1 MIAIRDKSTI
11 GVPIKMLLYHR
22 PTSGHSY
29 KARLLLS
36 FLGIE
41 YDEAIVNATAGK
53 NVVDPA
59 YYDLNPR
66 GQIPTIDDNGHVV
79 WGSTAILAY
88 IANRFDVA
96 RTWFPTAPEKMATVL
111 QWMELAQ
118 NEVNGLFLSRAI
130 QLFGYPGDLAS
141 AQQAGNKALDILERR
156 LTQHHW
162 LAADGPTIG
171 DIACFPY
178 VALASD
184 NGFDLD
190 ARPAVRA
197 WIRRMASLNGFV
209 PMPGM
214 ESLVSR

>member
-1 MIAIRDKSTI
+1 
-11 GVPIKMLLYHR
+11 MLLYHR

-29 KARLLLS
+29 KVRLLLA

-66 GQIPTIDDNGHVV
+66 GQIPTIDDNGHIV
-79 WGSTAILAY
+79 WGSTAILVY
-88 IANRFDVA
+88 IASRYDAA
-96 RTWFPTAPEKMATVL
+96 RTWLPATPEGMATVM

-118 NEVNGLFLSRAI
+118 NEVGGLFLSRAI

-141 AQQAGNKALDILERR
+141 AQQAGNRALDILEKR
-156 LTQHHW
+156 LIGRHW
-162 LAADGPTIG
+162 LAADGPSIG

-184 NGFDLD
+184 NGFDLR

-197 WIRRMASLNGFV
+197 WISRIASLKGFI

-214 ESLVSR
+214 ESLLSS

>member
-1 MIAIRDKSTI
+1 
-11 GVPIKMLLYHR
+11 MLLYHR

-29 KARLLLS
+29 KVRLLLS

-41 YDEAIVNATAGK
+41 YDEKIVNATAGK

-59 YYDLNPR
+59 YFDLNPR
-66 GQIPTIDDNGHVV
+66 GQIPTIDDNGHHV
-79 WGSTAILAY
+79 WGSTAILVY
-88 IANRFDVA
+88 IATRYDAA
-96 RTWFPTAPEKMATVL
+96 RTWLPAAPDKMAMVM

-118 NEVNGLFLSRAI
+118 NEVNGMFLSRAI

-141 AQQAGNKALDILERR
+141 AQQAGNRALDILEKR
-156 LTQHHW
+156 LANRQW

-178 VALASD
+178 VALAWD

-197 WIRRMASLNGFV
+197 WIDRIASLKGFV

-214 ESLVSR
+214 EPLLSL

>member
-1 MIAIRDKSTI
+1 
-11 GVPIKMLLYHR
+11 MLLYHR

-36 FLGIE
+36 FLEIE
-41 YDEAIVNATAGK
+41 YDESIVNATAGK

-66 GQIPTIDDNGHVV
+66 GQIPTIDDDGYVV
-79 WGSTAILAY
+79 WGSTAILVY
-88 IANRFDVA
+88 IATRYDA
-96 RTWFPTAPEKMATVL
+96 AGTWLPAKPEEMATVM

-118 NEVNGLFLSRAI
+118 NEINGLFLSRAI

-141 AQQAGNKALDILERR
+141 AQQAGNRALDILERR
-156 LTQHHW
+156 LAGRHW

-184 NGFDLD
+184 NGFALD
-190 ARPAVRA
+190 ARPAVSA
-197 WIRRMASLNGFV
+197 WIGRMASLKHFI

-214 ESLVSR
+214 ESLLPLARCA

>member
-1 MIAIRDKSTI
+1 
-11 GVPIKMLLYHR
+11 MLLYQR

-36 FLGIE
+36 FLGIDYE
-41 YDEAIVNATAGK
+41 SVVITAKDGR
-53 NVVDPA
+53 NQVEDR

-66 GQIPTIDDNGHVV
+66 GQIPTLEDDGVV
-79 WGSTAILAY
+79 LWGSTAILVY
-88 IANRFDVA
+88 LA
-96 RTWFPTAPEKMATVL
+96 RRYDPSKSWLPEEPAQQAAVM

-130 QLFGYPGDLAS
+130 QRFNYAGDLVA
-141 AQQAGNKALDILERR
+141 AQKAGNKALDILERR
-156 LTQHHW
+156 LSGNDW
-162 LAADGPTIG
+162 LAGRGPTIG

-178 VALASD
+178 AAVAHD
-184 NGFDLD
+184 NGFDLA

-197 WIRRMASLNGFV
+197 WFSRIHRLPGFV

-214 ESLVSR
+214 QELPSEGSVP